1 MALQLAEMQSFLQNR
16 TAEDEYI
23 QQQIQETFKELSKY
37 MIWLCV
43 ICVVHKWIHRLREDR
58 NQFALNLEIQLLL
71 RQGQVS

>member
-37 MIWLCV
+37 LTYMYLRLCF
-43 ICVVHKWIHRLREDR
+43 VHK
-58 NQFALNLEIQLLL
+58 
-71 RQGQVS
+71 

>member
-37 MIWLCV
+37 VRM
-43 ICVVHKWIHRLREDR
+43 
-58 NQFALNLEIQLLL
+58 
-71 RQGQVS
+71 

>member
-37 MIWLCV
+37 VANMNASV
-43 ICVVHKWIHRLREDR
+43 
-58 NQFALNLEIQLLL
+58 LNSNIST
-71 RQGQVS
+71 G

>member
-43 ICVVHKWIHRLREDR
+43 ICVVHK
-58 NQFALNLEIQLLL
+58 
-71 RQGQVS
+71 

>member
-37 MIWLCV
+37 VCSVCYHPPCGYCSL
-43 ICVVHKWIHRLREDR
+43 D
-58 NQFALNLEIQLLL
+58 
-71 RQGQVS
+71 